1 MRIMANE
8 GPLVLRKPYI
18 NEFRGLDILRF
29 VLSFAV
35 VIWHYQHFFYPFV
48 PFSSREIFLDKQP
61 YFRYL
66 SFFYTEGLYAVHM
79 FWFISG
85 IIFTKIYR
93 PKISSHQIE
102 LLSYFENRYSRLYP
116 LHLFMLLVVVVL
128 QELYFRQN
136 QTFFI
141 YQDNSMK
148 AFFQNLLYVQSWG
161 SNKFSFNG
169 PTWSVSIEILVYL
182 TFYVCAAAGLLK
194 SLKSQV
200 FFFLFFLILK
210 KWELVFVSEDI
221 VTCFYFFFAGGLF
234 LEVFNR
240 IKDKP
245 IWITVSLIA
254 TALALMLT
262 LFTPAEIDHVFQVAT
277 GRLDADILL
286 FTILVTLSFL
296 VLFKHR
302 SFDWIP
308 NKYFQFLG
316 NMTYSM
322 YLIHFPIQLTIYL
335 LYRPKSY
342 DMFLSTSF
350 FFMYFIALFLLA
362 RIVYTYFELP
372 VQNYIRKN
380 YNVAK

>member
-1 MRIMANE
+1 MGKEATTLIN
-8 GPLVLRKPYI
+8 KPYI

-85 IIFTKIYR
+85 IIFTKIYK
-93 PKISSHQIE
+93 PKISDRKIS
-102 LLSYFENRYSRLYP
+102 LFTYLENRYSRLYP
-116 LHLFMLLVVVVL
+116 LHLFMLVVVL
-128 QELYFRQN
+128 VLQHLYFNQN
-136 QTFFI
+136 QVYFI
-141 YQDNSMK
+141 YQDNSLK

-161 SNKFSFNG
+161 LNKFTFNG
-169 PTWSVSIEILVYL
+169 PTWSVSIEILVYI
-182 TFYVCAAAGLLK
+182 TFFICAAAGLMK
-194 SLKSQV
+194 SFKSQIM
-200 FFFLFFLILK
+200 FFLFFLILK
-210 KWELVFVSEDI
+210 KWELVFVTEDI

-234 LEVFNR
+234 LEIFNR
-240 IKDKP
+240 IKERP
-245 IWITVSLIA
+245 VWIIIA
-254 TALALMLT
+254 LVLTGTALGLT
-262 LFTPAEIDHVFQVAT
+262 LYTPTAIDHVFRVVT

-286 FTILVTLSFL
+286 FTIFVTLSFL
-296 VLFKHR
+296 LLFKHQI
-302 SFDWIP
+302 FDIIP

-322 YLIHFPIQLTIYL
+322 YLIHFPLQLTIYL
-335 LYRPKSY
+335 LYRPKTY
-342 DMFLSTSF
+342 NMFLSTSF

>member
-1 MRIMANE
+1 MENE
-8 GPLVLRKPYI
+8 GSSVLVKPYI
-18 NEFRGLDILRF
+18 NDFRGLDILRF

-61 YFRYL
+61 YFKYL

-85 IIFTKIYR
+85 IIFTKIYK
-93 PKISSHQIE
+93 PKISSHKIS
-102 LLSYFENRYSRLYP
+102 LLTYVENRYSRLYP
-116 LHLFMLLVVVVL
+116 LHLLMLLLVLVL
-128 QELYFRQN
+128 QALYLRQN
-136 QTFFI
+136 QVYFI
-141 YQDNSMK
+141 YQDNSLK
-148 AFFQNLLYVQSWG
+148 SFFQNLLYVQSWG
-161 SNKFSFNG
+161 LNKFSFNG

-182 TFYVCAAAGLLK
+182 TFFICAAAGLMK

-210 KWELVFVSEDI
+210 KWELVFVSEDL

-234 LEVFNR
+234 LEVFTR
-240 IKDKP
+240 IKERP
-245 IWITVSLIA
+245 LWIMISLVV
-254 TALALMLT
+254 TGLALALT
-262 LFTPAEIDHVFQVAT
+262 LYTPAAINHLFQVAT

-296 VLFKHR
+296 VLFKHPV
-302 SFDWIP
+302 FDRIP
-308 NKYFQFLG
+308 NTYFQYLG

-322 YLIHFPIQLTIYL
+322 YLIHFPLQLTIYL
-335 LYRPKSY
+335 LYRPQTY
-342 DMFLSTSF
+342 NMFLSTSF
-350 FFMYFIALFLLA
+350 FFMYFITLFLLA

>member
-1 MRIMANE
+1 MENE
-8 GPLVLRKPYI
+8 GTTVLVKPYI

-61 YFRYL
+61 YFKYL

-93 PKISSHQIE
+93 PKISSHKIS
-102 LLSYFENRYSRLYP
+102 LLTYLENRYSRLYP
-116 LHLFMLLVVVVL
+116 LHLFMLLLVFVL
-128 QELYFRQN
+128 QALYFRQN
-136 QTFFI
+136 HTFFI
-141 YQDNSMK
+141 YQDNSLK

-161 SNKFSFNG
+161 LNKFSFNG

-182 TFYVCAAAGLLK
+182 TFFICAAAGLMK

-200 FFFLFFLILK
+200 FFFSFFLILK
-210 KWELVFVSEDI
+210 KWELVFVSEDL

-240 IKDKP
+240 IKDRPK
-245 IWITVSLIA
+245 WIVLSFILTGM
-254 TALALMLT
+254 ALALT
-262 LFTPAEIDHVFQVAT
+262 LFTPEAINHVFQVAT

-286 FTILVTLSFL
+286 FTVFVTLFFL
-296 VLFKHR
+296 VLFKR
-302 SFDWIP
+302 QVFDGIP
-308 NKYFQFLG
+308 NKYFQYLG

-322 YLIHFPIQLTIYL
+322 YLIHFPLQLTIYL
-335 LYRPKSY
+335 LYKPATY

-350 FFMYFIALFLLA
+350 FFMYFITLFLLA

>member
-1 MRIMANE
+1 MGNE
-8 GPLVLRKPYI
+8 ASSALVKPYI

-48 PFSSREIFLDKQP
+48 PYSSREIFLDKQP
-61 YFRYL
+61 YFKYL
-66 SFFYTEGLYAVHM
+66 SFFYTQGLYAVHI

-93 PKISSHQIE
+93 PKIDSHKIG
-102 LLSYFENRYSRLYP
+102 LLTYLENRYSRLYP
-116 LHLFMLLVVVVL
+116 LHLLMLLLVLVL
-128 QELYFRQN
+128 QALYFRQN
-136 QTFFI
+136 QAFFI
-141 YQDNSMK
+141 YPNNSIK

-161 SNKFSFNG
+161 LNKFSFNG
-169 PTWSVSIEILVYL
+169 PTWSVSIEILVYI
-182 TFYVCAAAGLLK
+182 TFFICAAAGLIKGLK
-194 SLKSQV
+194 SHIFL
-200 FFFLFFLILK
+200 FLFFLILK

-234 LEVFNR
+234 LELFNR
-240 IKDKP
+240 IKDNP
-245 IWITVSLIA
+245 LWIAISLVTTA
-254 TALALMLT
+254 TALGLT
-262 LFTPAEIDHVFQVAT
+262 LYTPSAIDHILKVVT

-286 FTILVTLSFL
+286 FTVLVTLSFL
-296 VLFKHR
+296 ALFKLR
-302 SFDWIP
+302 LFDNIP

-322 YLIHFPIQLTIYL
+322 YLIHFPLQLTIYL
-335 LYRPKSY
+335 LYRPTTY
-342 DMFLSTSF
+342 NMFLSTSF
-350 FFMYFIALFLLA
+350 FFMYFITLFLLA
-362 RIVYTYFELP
+362 RIVYIYFELP